1 MEVEEIEQDVAV
13 HWIERLMPP
22 VVTGAVVA
30 VIGLN
35 LASVPIKNMAPTGFD
50 TWMQAL
56 TFVCVGLVAVYT
68 RGMVQRLLILMGLI
82 VASVVY
88 AVLTN
93 GLGLGKPIDLS
104 RARRGAVVRPAA
116 ASRRRCSRSTRC
128 C

>member
-1 MEVEEIEQDVAV
+1 
-13 HWIERLMPP
+13 MPP

-35 LASVPIKNMAPTGFD
+35 LAGIPIKNMAPTAFD
-50 TWMQAL
+50 AWMQGV
-56 TFVCVGLVAVYT
+56 TFVCVAGVAVFT
-68 RGMVQRLLILMGLI
+68 RGMTQRLLILVGLI

-88 AVLTN
+88 ALLTN

-104 RARRGAVVRPAA
+104 GIANAAWFGAPP
-116 ASRRRCSRSTRC
+116 SRRRCSTATPC

>member
-1 MEVEEIEQDVAV
+1 M

-50 TWMQAL
+50 TWIQAL
-56 TFVCVGLVAVYT
+56 TFLCVGLIAVYS

-82 VASVVY
+82 VASIIY

-93 GLGLGKPIDLS
+93 GLGLGKPIDLGPL
-104 RARRGAVVRPAA
+104 AAGAVDRLPKF
-116 ASRRRCSRSTRC
+116 RRRCSKSTPSC
-128 C
+128 